1 MIDSLQ
7 DLIHSLREEL
17 QQYGEMLARLD
28 QQQALIS
35 RRGAEDL
42 MQSTAEVES
51 QSRMIQ
57 NARRD
62 RIQSQQELARAL
74 RLTDDAPFAEITPRL
89 PQDYRPLVA
98 ALVQENNELLT
109 RVQQRSRQ
117 NHVLLARSVELMSR
131 VIQTLIPGGG
141 SPVYTRRGNLQAV
154 VFPKRSI
161 RLDIG

>member
-28 QQQALIS
+28 QQQERII
-35 RRGAEDL
+35 RRASDDL
-42 MQSTAEVES
+42 MQSTVEVES
-51 QSRMIQ
+51 QSRSIQ
-57 NARRD
+57 NARQHRF
-62 RIQSQQELARAL
+62 QSQQKVARAL
-74 RLTDDAPFAEITPRL
+74 RLVDDAPFAEIMPFL
-89 PQDYRPLVA
+89 PEEYRPLVA

-117 NHVLLARSVELMSR
+117 NHVLLSRSVELMSR
-131 VIQTLIPGGG
+131 VIQTLIPGG
-141 SPVYTRRGNLQAV
+141 SPVYSRRGNIQNVA
-154 VFPKRSI
+154 FPKRSI